1 VLSSM
6 IINKYKETIELY
18 IESIKQHLKNNLEL
32 IYIIGSS
39 ATKDIIV
46 NWSDIDCIIVLNKY
60 NEKDIDIIKKISNSF
75 DIKIGNTIYSKNEFG
90 INQCLTNVFSS
101 DSFDYVY
108 SSPYKR
114 TIETAK
120 IVYPYLEPIVFSYLE
135 QRDLGELNEKFKKDY
150 NSEYLKLVRNYVVNP
165 KGAESIQ
172 DIIYRLDLFFEYIK
186 SQHDDN
192 SQLLVVTHNGIMRI
206 IKKYYMNEKNNI
218 DSENL
223 GQFKL
228 ILKK

>member
-1 VLSSM
+1 M
-6 IINKYKETIELY
+6 ELTFLRHGKTDLNGKGY
-18 IESIKQHLKNNLEL
+18 I
-32 IYIIGSS
+32 
-39 ATKDIIV
+39 ATKLDFP
-46 NWSDIDCIIVLNKY
+46 LNK
-60 NEKDIDIIKKISNSF
+60 I
-75 DIKIGNTIYSKNEFG
+75 G

-101 DSFDYVY
+101 DSFDCVY

-120 IVYPYLEPIVFSYLE
+120 IVYPYLEPIVFSYLK

-150 NSEYLKLVRNYVVNP
+150 NSEYLKLVKNYVVNP

-172 DIIYRLDLFFEYIK
+172 DIIHRLDLFFEYIK
-186 SQHDDN
+186 SQHGDN

-228 ILKK
+228 ILKKWI